1 MLFQVR
7 RIGRSMQFQNPDILY
22 LLVVIPLIIAY
33 YIFVSRRRAAMRVS
47 TLGGERMPRTLRYW
61 LRDLP
66 MVLRLSALAVLIVA
80 LARPVEAHSSSESS
94 TEGIDIVLAMDISGS
109 MLAKDFE
116 PDRITA
122 SKHLASEFAA
132 ERIGDRISVV
142 AFAGEAFTQ
151 CPLTSDKA
159 SVGTMLSRLRS
170 GVVDDGTAIGNGLA
184 TAINRLRESGAKS
197 KVVVLLTDG
206 VNNRGQISPIM
217 AAEIAR
223 DMGIK
228 VYTIGVGT
236 KGQAPMPAVDMFG
249 NQTYVMADVEIDEE
263 LLRKIANTTGGE
275 YFRAVDNEALKQIYS
290 QIDEM
295 EKSEVQITHYTS
307 YEELYLGWLLL
318 GLLLLVAEFIVERIV
333 LNRIP

>member
-1 MLFQVR
+1 
-7 RIGRSMQFQNPDILY
+7 MQFQNPDILY

-109 MLAKDFE
+109 MLARDFE

>member
-1 MLFQVR
+1 MVV
-7 RIGRSMQFQNPDILY
+7 SMQFQNPEILY
-22 LLVVIPLIIAY
+22 LLAVIPIVIVY
-33 YIFVSRRRAAMRVS
+33 YIFVGRRRASLRVT
-47 TLGGERMPRTLRYW
+47 TLGTERMPRTLRYW
-61 LRDLP
+61 LRDMP
-66 MVLRLSALAVLIVA
+66 IVLRLAALAVLIVA
-80 LARPVEAHSSSESS
+80 LARPVEAHSSTESS

-109 MLAKDFE
+109 MLARDFE

-122 SKHLASEFAA
+122 SKHLASEFASM
-132 ERIGDRISVV
+132 RVGDRISVV

-184 TAINRLRESGAKS
+184 TAINRLRESGSKS

-249 NQTYVMADVEIDEE
+249 NQSYVMADVEIDEQ
-263 LLRKIANTTGGE
+263 LLRSIAKTTGGE
-275 YFRAVDNEALKQIYS
+275 YFRAVDNEALKQIYAR
-290 QIDEM
+290 IDEM

-307 YEELYLGWLLL
+307 YEELYFGWLLL
-318 GLLLLVAEFIVERIV
+318 GLLLLAAEFAIERLV

>member
-1 MLFQVR
+1 MR
-7 RIGRSMQFQNPDILY
+7 FQNPEILY
-22 LLVVIPLIIAY
+22 LLSVIPVIIVY
-33 YIFVSRRRAAMRVS
+33 YLFVGRCRASLRVS
-47 TLGGERMPRTLRYW
+47 TLGHERMPRTLRYW

-66 MVLRLSALAVLIVA
+66 IVLRLAALAVLIVA
-80 LARPVEAHSSSESS
+80 LARPVEVHSSTESS

-109 MLAKDFE
+109 MLARDFE

-122 SKHLASEFAA
+122 SKHLASEFASM
-132 ERIGDRISVV
+132 RVGDRISVV

-184 TAINRLRESGAKS
+184 TAINRLRESGSKS

-236 KGQAPMPAVDMFG
+236 KGKAPMPAVDMFG
-249 NQTYVMADVEIDEE
+249 NQTYVMADVEIDEQ
-263 LLRKIANTTGGE
+263 LLRNIAKTTGGE
-275 YFRAVDNEALKQIYS
+275 YFRAVDNEALKQIYAR
-290 QIDEM
+290 IDEM

-307 YEELYLGWLLL
+307 YEELYFGWLLL
-318 GLLLLVAEFIVERIV
+318 GLLLLAAEFAMERLV

>member
-1 MLFQVR
+1 MVV
-7 RIGRSMQFQNPDILY
+7 SMQFQNPEILY
-22 LLVVIPLIIAY
+22 LLAVIPIVIAY
-33 YIFVSRRRAAMRVS
+33 YIFVGRRRASLRVT
-47 TLGGERMPRTLRYW
+47 TLGTERMPRTLRYW

-66 MVLRLSALAVLIVA
+66 IVLRLAALAVLIVA
-80 LARPVEAHSSSESS
+80 LARPVEAHSSTESS

-109 MLAKDFE
+109 MLARDFE

-122 SKHLASEFAA
+122 SKHLASEFASM
-132 ERIGDRISVV
+132 RVGDRISVV

-184 TAINRLRESGAKS
+184 TAINRLRESGSKS

-249 NQTYVMADVEIDEE
+249 NQSYVMADVEIDEQ
-263 LLRKIANTTGGE
+263 LLRSIAKTTGGE
-275 YFRAVDNEALKQIYS
+275 YFRAVDNEALKQIYAR
-290 QIDEM
+290 IDEM

-307 YEELYLGWLLL
+307 YEELYFGWLLL
-318 GLLLLVAEFIVERIV
+318 GLLLLAAEFAIERLV